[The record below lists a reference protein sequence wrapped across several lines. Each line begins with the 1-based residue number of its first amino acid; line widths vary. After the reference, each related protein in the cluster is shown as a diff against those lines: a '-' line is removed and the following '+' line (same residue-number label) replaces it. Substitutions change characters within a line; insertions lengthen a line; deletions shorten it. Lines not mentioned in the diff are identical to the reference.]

1 MIEIN
6 REVAKCSNTWLKN
19 LRAKDLRDGGLIE
32 AVERKCPPIP
42 ERHHLAMSL
51 EGSQCLAIVPS
62 QNVPLAPYNI
72 DNHCQVHASFPMN
85 KTTQIHP
92 KSPNQ
97 SPKLSFSKT
106 TTFRIHGI

>member
-62 QNVPLAPYNI
+62 QNVPLAVPTKHKME
-72 DNHCQVHASFPMN
+72 NHQ
-85 KTTQIHP
+85 
-92 KSPNQ
+92 
-97 SPKLSFSKT
+97 KLYERSDANAGVS
-106 TTFRIHGI
+106 

>member
-1 MIEIN
+1 MIKIN

-19 LRAKDLRDGGLIE
+19 LKAKDLRDGGLIE

-62 QNVPLAPYNI
+62 QNVPLAVPTKHNME
-72 DNHCQVHASFPMN
+72 NHQKLYERSDAHAGVS
-85 KTTQIHP
+85 
-92 KSPNQ
+92 
-97 SPKLSFSKT
+97 
-106 TTFRIHGI
+106 

>member
-1 MIEIN
+1 MIKIN
-6 REVAKCSNTWLKN
+6 REVAKCSNTSLKN

-72 DNHCQVHASFPMN
+72 DNHFLHRLHAFGHGHSRQKASQMRLLQVHPAW
-85 KTTQIHP
+85 
-92 KSPNQ
+92 
-97 SPKLSFSKT
+97 
-106 TTFRIHGI
+106 